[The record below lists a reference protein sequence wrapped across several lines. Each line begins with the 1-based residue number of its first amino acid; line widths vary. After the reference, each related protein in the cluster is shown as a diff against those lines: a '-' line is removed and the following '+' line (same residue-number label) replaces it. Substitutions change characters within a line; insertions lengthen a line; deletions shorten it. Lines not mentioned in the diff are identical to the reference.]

1 MTLAE
6 AAALVAMPVLFG
18 VWGATWAL
26 PRDLY
31 DSSERV
37 RPWTDARVVVGT
49 VAVVVGMNLGI
60 VDVLGSL
67 TLRIV
72 VFAFVPFVAGY
83 VAGRAVRAHRAETG
97 PPDRRA

>member
-1 MTLAE
+1 
-6 AAALVAMPVLFG
+6 
-18 VWGATWAL
+18 
-26 PRDLY
+26 
-31 DSSERV
+31 
-37 RPWTDARVVVGT
+37 
-49 VAVVVGMNLGI
+49 MNLGI

-97 PPDRRA
+97 PADRRT